1 VGTVKYAQKERVDMA
16 ISTQSPDVV
25 DGVYYPSSDG
35 EPMAETDIHVL
46 AIILLF
52 EGLRDALRGRPLH
65 YVAADIFWYWEQGN
79 PRARCAPDIMVVRGV
94 VDRLRRSFRS
104 WQENNAVPS
113 VVFEI
118 SSEETWQNDLEGK
131 RELYARLGVREYFLF
146 DPEALYLD
154 PPLRGFR
161 LDAGASVE
169 IQLDADGSL
178 VCQELGLRLIR
189 EGQMVRLINLATG
202 TPIPTKDERAEQER
216 QRAEQE
222 RLAREKAE
230 AEVERLKQQLARL
243 TQQKN
248 GGVAPQ

>member
-1 VGTVKYAQKERVDMA
+1 MT
-16 ISTQSPDVV
+16 ISTQSLDIV

-35 EPMAETDIHVL
+35 EPMAETDIHIL

-79 PRARCAPDIMVVRGV
+79 PRARCSPDIMVVRGIE
-94 VDRLRRSFRS
+94 DRLRRSFRS

-118 SSEETWQNDLEGK
+118 SSEETWRNDLEGK

-161 LDAGASVE
+161 LDGGALVE
-169 IQLDADGSL
+169 LQPDADGSL

-189 EGQMVRLINLATG
+189 EAQMVRLIDLSTG
-202 TPIPTKDERAEQER
+202 KPIPTKDERAER
-216 QRAEQE
+216 
-222 RLAREKAE
+222 AE
-230 AEVERLKQQLARL
+230 AEVERLKQQIARL

-248 GGVAPQ
+248 GGAAPQ